1 MTRQKLNSIVM
12 PFNYNYWNLSDV
24 ILGTLD
30 LQNATLLKSFTHA
43 TQLSLKSKYK
53 THSFRCAIIFPWSLS
68 TGCLLLGICLLLEI
82 IVLIAREQQKC
93 SVIETHWMVYIAL
106 SSCTRGQYLKFAFSV
121 DTTHTRWVCGKSY
134 VSRPL

>member
-12 PFNYNYWNLSDV
+12 PFNYNYWNLPDV
-24 ILGTLD
+24 ILGSLD
-30 LQNATLLKSFTHA
+30 LHNATLRKSFTHT

-68 TGCLLLGICLLLEI
+68 TGCLLSCICLLLEI

-93 SVIETHWMVYIAL
+93 SVIETPLNGLYCFVFTHAGSISEV
-106 SSCTRGQYLKFAFSV
+106 CVFSWYNSHAMGV
-121 DTTHTRWVCGKSY
+121 W
-134 VSRPL
+134 